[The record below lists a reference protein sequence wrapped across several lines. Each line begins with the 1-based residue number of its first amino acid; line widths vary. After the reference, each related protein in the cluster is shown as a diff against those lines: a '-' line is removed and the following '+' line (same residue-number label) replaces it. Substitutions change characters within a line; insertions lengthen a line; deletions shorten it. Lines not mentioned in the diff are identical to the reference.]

1 MVFDSKTGEVLHGL
15 TEDGIKTADE
25 VVSNVRKG
33 FFERL
38 FELLAGM
45 E

>member
-1 MVFDSKTGEVLHGL
+1 MVFYSKTGEVLHGL
-15 TEDGIKTADE
+15 TEEGVRNADE

-38 FELLAGM
+38 FEFLTGL